1 MSDQIASIT
10 LRADVSDLKTASNEL
25 DKLGEA
31 AAGAVGKADDL
42 NSVFRAG
49 AESAKQ
55 GSEGLKEQQ
64 NALKGLLEN
73 IDPVTKALN
82 RLDEQ
87 QAALSGFQVK
97 GFLGTEEFQ
106 HYQQILDE
114 TRLKLTDT
122 GEAAAKA
129 KQELDVAREIERQA
143 ASLDKLVA
151 SIDPVL
157 GKLKSLD
164 SQYVELEE
172 HFSAGRLSGEQFAHL
187 SGILLQAEQRLTD
200 TGEAAAKAQA
210 ELAATQ
216 AAEKQSAALKG
227 LLGSIDPTIRAFN
240 ALDEQYAQL
249 SAHFEAGRINSAQFE
264 HFNSILN
271 QTRERLSGVADVLPE
286 ALSRQELAARRAG
299 ISVGQYSAA
308 MRTLPA
314 QFTDIATQLAGGQSP
329 FLILLQQGGQIKD
342 QFGGVKGALT
352 GVGDYLRTL
361 VGFINPVTIGIGGL
375 VVGLGAMS
383 VAWYKG
389 SQEASE
395 FNKQLIL
402 TGNYSAS
409 SASQLSDMAQK
420 IGGSSGKVAAAART
434 LAEVVGA
441 GTFKTEQLE
450 TVTRAALAMQE
461 ATGQSVDTTI
471 KNFQKLYASPTKAA
485 EDLNSTL
492 HFLTS
497 SQYDYISALERRGDK
512 EGAAEAAAK
521 AYSQAEQKRSQ
532 QILDN
537 MGYIE
542 KAAKA
547 TGDAIK
553 GMWDSLLDIGRPEAP
568 ADMLKKMQTQLAE
581 YEKALLPE
589 RQRMGYGYSYDT
601 SSSDQEY
608 DSRRKAQ
615 LSAIATLKEQIS
627 LKQKEVSTQKEIND
641 SEKQAADADNKRTN
655 ALIYRNR
662 ILEQSATWQEKRSK
676 ALSELWKNVA
686 VSPGDWSSAQRQQAV
701 DAINKQF
708 HPDKTP
714 KTPAVKVSAG
724 DRSTDTYNAETL
736 ALQAQLKTLQD
747 HRDINDVISQQRKQQ
762 WELISKITI
771 LESTANDP
779 KGRALTLDEKS
790 LLANKEKL
798 LTQADINAGLGDQ
811 IAKQQKLNTLADQAT
826 KFAQQQAAKQA
837 EIDAAAKG
845 TSTREA
851 ERAATRLR
859 LSETYAFNPDAQKKV
874 LAQQEETYR
883 KEDELRSN
891 WQAGAKRGWADY
903 ADSAT
908 NTFEAMRNVAGSAFS
923 GLSDMLTDLVTT
935 GIASFNDFTR
945 SMLKMIV
952 QVTNQLLVAYAVQ
965 AAMGWI
971 SGGAGGNTPGGAYAS
986 AANSGVS
993 LFDSGG
999 YTGAGGKYEPA
1010 GIVHKDEF
1018 VFTKEATRRIGVD
1031 NLYRLMNNGNLGRY
1045 ASGGLVGGNQAG
1057 AADSGVPI
1065 ISVSFGDINI
1075 GSGGQANTGG
1085 SANAAA
1091 IGRQLNDA
1099 MIDTINTQVRKP
1111 GTPLWNAVRGKY

>member
-1 MSDQIASIT
+1 MTDQIASIT

-25 DKLGEA
+25 DKLGQA
-31 AAGAVGKADDL
+31 VAGAVDKADDL

-87 QAALSGFQVK
+87 QESLRKFQAK
-97 GFLGTEEFQ
+97 GFLDTDTFQ
-106 HYQQILDE
+106 AYNKILDD

-122 GEAAAKA
+122 GEAAA
-129 KQELDVAREIERQA
+129 R
-143 ASLDKLVA
+143 
-151 SIDPVL
+151 
-157 GKLKSLD
+157 
-164 SQYVELEE
+164 
-172 HFSAGRLSGEQFAHL
+172 
-187 SGILLQAEQRLTD
+187 
-200 TGEAAAKAQA
+200 AQA

-216 AAEKQSAALKG
+216 AAEKQSAALKN

-240 ALDEQYAQL
+240 SLDEQHAQL
-249 SAHFEAGRINSAQFE
+249 VAHFEAGRINGAQFE
-264 HFNSILN
+264 HFNSILS
-271 QTRERLSGVADVLPE
+271 QTRERLSGVADALPE
-286 ALSRQELAARRAG
+286 ALSRQEAAARRAG

-361 VGFINPVTIGIGGL
+361 IGFINPVTVGIGGL
-375 VVGLGAMS
+375 VVGLGAIA

-389 SQEASE
+389 IQEAGE

-402 TGNYSAS
+402 TGNYSAK
-409 SASQLSDMAQK
+409 SASQLTDLAQK

-441 GTFKTEQLE
+441 GTFKTDQLE

-461 ATGQSVDTTI
+461 ATGQSVDATI

-497 SQYDYISALERRGDK
+497 SQYDYISSLERRGEK
-512 EGAAEAAAK
+512 EDAAEAAAK

-537 MGYIE
+537 MGLIE
-542 KAAKA
+542 RAAGSVSKAL
-547 TGDAIK
+547 K
-553 GMWDSLLDIGRPEAP
+553 GMWDELLNIGRPDAP
-568 ADMLKKMQTQLAE
+568 NDMLRKMQAELAE
-581 YEKALLPE
+581 REKALLPE
-589 RQRMGYGYSYDT
+589 MQRQGYGYSYDT
-601 SSSDQEY
+601 SSNDQEY
-608 DSRRKAQ
+608 DARRKAQ
-615 LSAIATLKEQIS
+615 LSAISALKAQIGP
-627 LKQKEVSTQKEIND
+627 LQ
-641 SEKQAADADNKRTN
+641 QAAQLQEDINVSVQKGIEVDNKRTD

-686 VSPGDWSSAQRQQAV
+686 LAPDKWSDQQRQQAV

-708 HPDKTP
+708 HPNKTP

-724 DRSTDTYNAETL
+724 DRSTETYSAETL
-736 ALQAQLKTLQD
+736 ALQAQLKTLQE

-762 WELISKITI
+762 WELISKISI
-771 LESTANDP
+771 LEATANDP
-779 KGRALTLDEKS
+779 KGRALTIDEKS
-790 LLANKEKL
+790 LLANKDKL
-798 LTQADINAGLGDQ
+798 LAQADINAALGDQ
-811 IAKQQKLNTLADQAT
+811 IARQQKLNALADQAT

-837 EIDAAAKG
+837 EIDAAAEG

-851 ERAATRLR
+851 ERAVTRQR

-908 NTFEAMRNVAGSAFS
+908 NTFEAMRNVAGSTFS
-923 GLSDMLTDLVTT
+923 GLSDMLTSLVTT
-935 GIASFNDFTR
+935 GTASLKEFTK
-945 SMLKMIV
+945 SMLKMIAE
-952 QVTNQLLVAYAVQ
+952 VTNRLLVAYAVQ

-971 SGGAGGNTPGGAYAS
+971 SGGIGGGSTPGGSY
-986 AANSGVS
+986 
-993 LFDSGG
+993 
-999 YTGAGGKYEPA
+999 
-1010 GIVHKDEF
+1010 
-1018 VFTKEATRRIGVD
+1018 
-1031 NLYRLMNNGNLGRY
+1031 
-1045 ASGGLVGGNQAG
+1045 
-1057 AADSGVPI
+1057 
-1065 ISVSFGDINI
+1065 
-1075 GSGGQANTGG
+1075 
-1085 SANAAA
+1085 ANAAA
-1091 IGRQLNDA
+1091 GV
-1099 MIDTINTQVRKP
+1099 TF
-1111 GTPLWNAVRGKY
+1111 NAKGGVYDSPDLGKYVNGVYDTPQYFTFQGASKFAKGGVFAEAGAEAIMPLTRDSAGRLGVRADGAGGSGHQINVDIYVDNKGNATANTSGGGDAAARALAERMKQYVQEGIIRAIRDDGAIGGNFVKK

>member
-1 MSDQIASIT
+1 MTDQIASIT

-25 DKLGEA
+25 DKLGQA
-31 AAGAVGKADDL
+31 AAGAVDKADDL

-49 AESAKQ
+49 ADAGKQSAAA
-55 GSEGLKEQQ
+55 LWEQQ
-64 NALKGLLEN
+64 KSFKGLLES
-73 IDPVTKALN
+73 IDPTL
-82 RLDEQ
+82 
-87 QAALSGFQVK
+87 AALGKLDDQQQKLRTIHSK
-97 GFLGTEEFQ
+97 GLLDTEEFT
-106 HYQQILDE
+106 HYQKILDD

-122 GEAAAKA
+122 GEAAA
-129 KQELDVAREIERQA
+129 R
-143 ASLDKLVA
+143 
-151 SIDPVL
+151 
-157 GKLKSLD
+157 
-164 SQYVELEE
+164 
-172 HFSAGRLSGEQFAHL
+172 
-187 SGILLQAEQRLTD
+187 
-200 TGEAAAKAQA
+200 AQA

-216 AAEKQSAALKG
+216 AAEKQSAALKN

-240 ALDEQYAQL
+240 SLDEQHAQL
-249 SAHFEAGRINSAQFE
+249 VAHFEAGRINGAQFE
-264 HFNSILN
+264 HFNTILN

-286 ALSRQELAARRAG
+286 ALSRQEAAARRAG

-361 VGFINPVTIGIGGL
+361 IGFINPVTVGIGGL
-375 VVGLGAMS
+375 VVGLGAMA

-461 ATGQSVDTTI
+461 ATGQSVDSTI

-521 AYSQAEQKRSQ
+521 AYSEAEQKRSQ

-537 MGYIE
+537 MGFIE

-568 ADMLKKMQTQLAE
+568 ADMLKKMQAQLAE

-615 LSAIATLKEQIS
+615 LAAIASLKEQIG
-627 LKQKEVSTQKEIND
+627 LKQKEVSTQKEINE
-641 SEKQAADADNKRTN
+641 SEKQAADADNKRTD

-662 ILEQSATWQEKRSK
+662 ILEQSATWQEKRTK

-686 VSPGDWSSAQRQQAV
+686 LAPDKWSEQQRQQAV

-708 HPDKTP
+708 HPNKTP

-736 ALQAQLKTLQD
+736 ALQAQLKTLQE

-762 WELISKITI
+762 WELISKISI
-771 LESTANDP
+771 LEATANDP
-779 KGRALTLDEKS
+779 KGRALTIDEKS
-790 LLANKEKL
+790 LLANKDKL
-798 LTQADINAGLGDQ
+798 LAQADINAALGDQ
-811 IAKQQKLNTLADQAT
+811 IARQQKLNSLADQAT

-837 EIDAAAKG
+837 EIDAAAAG

-851 ERAATRLR
+851 ERAATRQR

-908 NTFEAMRNVAGSAFS
+908 NTFEAMRNVAGSTFS
-923 GLSDMLTDLVTT
+923 GLSDMLTSLVTT
-935 GIASFNDFTR
+935 GTASLKEFTK
-945 SMLKMIV
+945 SMLKMIAE
-952 QVTNQLLVAYAVQ
+952 VTNRLLVAYAVQ

-971 SGGAGGNTPGGAYAS
+971 SGSAGGNTPGGAYAS

-1065 ISVSFGDINI
+1065 ISVSFGNINI

>member
-1 MSDQIASIT
+1 MTDQIASIT

-25 DKLGEA
+25 DKLGQA
-31 AAGAVGKADDL
+31 AAGAVDKADDL

-55 GSEGLKEQQ
+55 GTEGIKEQQ
-64 NALKGLLEN
+64 TALKGLLEN
-73 IDPVTKALN
+73 IDPVNKALN

-87 QAALSGFQVK
+87 QAALRNFQTK
-97 GFLGTEEFQ
+97 GFLDTDDFQ
-106 HYQQILDE
+106 HYNKILDD

-129 KQELDVAREIERQA
+129 QA
-143 ASLDKLVA
+143 A
-151 SIDPVL
+151 
-157 GKLKSLD
+157 
-164 SQYVELEE
+164 
-172 HFSAGRLSGEQFAHL
+172 
-187 SGILLQAEQRLTD
+187 
-200 TGEAAAKAQA
+200 
-210 ELAATQ
+210 LAATQ
-216 AAEKQSAALKG
+216 AAEKQSAALKN

-240 ALDEQYAQL
+240 SLDEQHAQL
-249 SAHFEAGRINSAQFE
+249 VAHFEAGRINGAQFE
-264 HFNSILN
+264 HFNTILN
-271 QTRERLSGVADVLPE
+271 QTRERLSGVADALPE
-286 ALSRQELAARRAG
+286 ALSRQEAAARRAG

-361 VGFINPVTIGIGGL
+361 IGFINPVTVGIGGL
-375 VVGLGAMS
+375 VVGLGAMA

-461 ATGQSVDTTI
+461 ATGQSVDSTI

-521 AYSQAEQKRSQ
+521 AYSEAEQKRSQ

-537 MGYIE
+537 MGFIE

-568 ADMLKKMQTQLAE
+568 ADMLKKMQAQLAE

-615 LSAIATLKEQIS
+615 LAAIASLKEQIG
-627 LKQKEVSTQKEIND
+627 LKQKEVSTQKEINE
-641 SEKQAADADNKRTN
+641 SEKQAADADNKRTD

-662 ILEQSATWQEKRSK
+662 ILEQSATWQEKRTK

-686 VSPGDWSSAQRQQAV
+686 LVPDKWSEQQRQQAV

-708 HPDKTP
+708 HPNKTP

-736 ALQAQLKTLQD
+736 ALQAQLKTLQE

-762 WELISKITI
+762 WELISKISI
-771 LESTANDP
+771 LEATANDP
-779 KGRALTLDEKS
+779 KGRALTIDEKS
-790 LLANKEKL
+790 LLANKDKL
-798 LTQADINAGLGDQ
+798 LAQADINAALGDQ
-811 IAKQQKLNTLADQAT
+811 IARQQKLNSLADQAT

-837 EIDAAAKG
+837 EIDAAAAG

-851 ERAATRLR
+851 ERAATRQR

-908 NTFEAMRNVAGSAFS
+908 NTFEAVRNVAGSTFS
-923 GLSDMLTDLVTT
+923 GLSDMLTSLVTT
-935 GIASFNDFTR
+935 GTASLKEFTK
-945 SMLKMIV
+945 SMLKMIAE
-952 QVTNQLLVAYAVQ
+952 VTNRLLVAYAVQ

-971 SGGAGGNTPGGAYAS
+971 SGSAGGNTPGGAYAS